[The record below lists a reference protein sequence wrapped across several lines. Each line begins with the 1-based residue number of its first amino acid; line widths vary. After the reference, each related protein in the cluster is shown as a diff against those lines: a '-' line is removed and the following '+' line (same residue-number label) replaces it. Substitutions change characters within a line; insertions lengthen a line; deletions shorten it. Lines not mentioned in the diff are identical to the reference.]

1 MLQTATFSPT
11 CLVDLDRAG
20 GTLLPMKA
28 WINFNLTPSHNSVF
42 SCDVII
48 SSDLLIIDM
57 HQQGSQFF
65 IVSEGASMARH
76 AKQKLKAHTIVQF
89 HVAGKLFVQYVNY
102 VNKCWKLDSIARS
115 LFIIRVHV
123 PCTKLYSFVPKYLSF
138 YKFKRAYFRVQ
149 IHSFCFVCVLP
160 PFLNI
165 LFVLTEISTSDYIW
179 SKMSES
185 TL

>member
-1 MLQTATFSPT
+1 
-11 CLVDLDRAG
+11 
-20 GTLLPMKA
+20 MKA

-65 IVSEGASMARH
+65 IVSERASMARH
-76 AKQKLKAHTIVQF
+76 AKQKLKDHTIVQF
-89 HVAGKLFVQYVNY
+89 HVTGKLFVQYVNY
-102 VNKCWKLDSIARS
+102 VTNDGSLIALPEAS
-115 LFIIRVHV
+115 SSSGSMCHAQNYTPAFLNI
-123 PCTKLYSFVPKYLSF
+123 CLLTN
-138 YKFKRAYFRVQ
+138 FKRAYLRVQ

-165 LFVLTEISTSDYIW
+165 LFVLTEISTYFRKTNTPEYI
-179 SKMSES
+179 
-185 TL
+185 